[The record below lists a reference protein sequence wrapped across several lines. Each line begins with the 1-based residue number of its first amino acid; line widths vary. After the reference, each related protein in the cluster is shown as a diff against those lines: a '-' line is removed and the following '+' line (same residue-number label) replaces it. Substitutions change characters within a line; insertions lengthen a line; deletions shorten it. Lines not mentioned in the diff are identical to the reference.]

1 MRISDWSS
9 DVCSSDL
16 APLAMTGMEQ
26 SSYPRRRFHIL
37 GHRAHLR
44 RHITLVMLRKDAV
57 GDENPVG
64 AHPAVGDHAALL
76 AEQVRND
83 ALIFDRHRRL
93 AVGRDE
99 TDRQAIRLPRNAA
112 LSDHAAKPHR
122 LPDLSLAVLNLDRR
136 ANTGRTAR

>member
-1 MRISDWSS
+1 
-9 DVCSSDL
+9 
-16 APLAMTGMEQ
+16 MTGMEQ

-76 AEQVRND
+76 AEQVGDD

-93 AVGRDE
+93 AIGRDE
-99 TDRQAIRLPRNAA
+99 TDRQALRSEEPTSELQSLIRSLYAVFR
-112 LSDHAAKPHR
+112 LSKT
-122 LPDLSLAVLNLDRR
+122 SKV
-136 ANTGRTAR
+136 

>member
-1 MRISDWSS
+1 MRRRPPRSTRTDTLFPDTTLFRSAL
-9 DVCSSDL
+9 DCF

-64 AHPAVGDHAALL
+64 APPAVGDHAAL
-76 AEQVRND
+76 Q
-83 ALIFDRHRRL
+83 I
-93 AVGRDE
+93 GRASCRE
-99 TDRQAIRLPRNAA
+99 RVWQY
-112 LSDHAAKPHR
+112 
-122 LPDLSLAVLNLDRR
+122 V
-136 ANTGRTAR
+136 